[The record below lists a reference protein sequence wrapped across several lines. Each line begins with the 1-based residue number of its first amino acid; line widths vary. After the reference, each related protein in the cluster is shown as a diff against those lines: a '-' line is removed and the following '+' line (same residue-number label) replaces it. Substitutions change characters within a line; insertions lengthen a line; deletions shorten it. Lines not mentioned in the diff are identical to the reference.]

1 MKIKDGM
8 GSRSK
13 IKDRCTVLQSLLYN
27 NCTTSQEPGNTEST
41 DERIQLFQQ
50 RYSNKIEVID
60 NF

>member
-1 MKIKDGM
+1 M
-8 GSRSK
+8 GWDQDQRSK
-13 IKDRCTVLQSLLYN
+13 IDVLYYSLYSTSLLYN